1 MFIYLFTR
9 YSILHVDKKHTY
21 IYPGAGAGAG
31 FVIWEQSSSTL
42 RAVRDGVDCVL
53 CFYSIL
59 TVFATALLDSYEVRL
74 NGRMDGWTCGFL
86 FGLGGG

>member
-1 MFIYLFTR
+1 MGIYVLVYLLIYALTT
-9 YSILHVDKKHTY
+9 LHVDKKHTY

-59 TVFATALLDSYEVRL
+59 TVFATALLV
-74 NGRMDGWTCGFL
+74 
-86 FGLGGG
+86 